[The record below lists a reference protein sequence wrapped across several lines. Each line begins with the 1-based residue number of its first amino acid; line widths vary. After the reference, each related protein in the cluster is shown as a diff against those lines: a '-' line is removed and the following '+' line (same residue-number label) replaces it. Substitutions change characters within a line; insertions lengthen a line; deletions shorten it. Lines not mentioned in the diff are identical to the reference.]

1 MRHIH
6 SQWAHQP
13 RDCLALRHRRTGTR
27 STTTWYSNI
36 FPADDA
42 NVGRTPRAGFLWYGC
57 GVEYTLKC
65 VCTSC
70 LVPRVLHGTERQT
83 LGVMLNLCVMIM
95 RRYDLGEGGLV
106 STRMRVSNLH
116 GTKRNEPVSRS
127 PKPNENRKS
136 TTTDRGTHNLRKEKS
151 GLVVNFL
158 FEQNLPTHT
167 RSRRLQISL

>member
-1 MRHIH
+1 MYFEV
-6 SQWAHQP
+6 Q
-13 RDCLALRHRRTGTR
+13 
-27 STTTWYSNI
+27 
-36 FPADDA
+36 A
-42 NVGRTPRAGFLWYGC
+42 NVSGFEPISKKRPSQTTPMWDGRTAEASSPLSGRGVGYTPRWADTPG
-57 GVEYTLKC
+57 
-65 VCTSC
+65 
-70 LVPRVLHGTERQT
+70 LHGTERQT